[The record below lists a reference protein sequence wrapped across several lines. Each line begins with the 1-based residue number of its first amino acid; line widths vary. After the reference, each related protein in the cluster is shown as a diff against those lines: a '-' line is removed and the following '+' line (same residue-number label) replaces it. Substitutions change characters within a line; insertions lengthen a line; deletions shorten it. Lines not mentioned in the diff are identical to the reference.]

1 MILNFQ
7 LSKTEPSCI
16 GKLRITFR
24 LQAVEIQALRFL
36 LDLSPHSVMKFKTL
50 WKCIENYEKA
60 SFGLKELM
68 PSIVNQLQMNN
79 DFQQLH
85 QLLQNDFAILS
96 GLPKYT
102 WTKNW
107 YARNRLREIAQ
118 ALQSDSIR
126 FIVVKG
132 MAETLLSAQALNSRT
147 CRDIDLLIN
156 REDLDRFTKLV
167 TPLGWACPEL
177 SDEILSQPKLFLGN
191 SFTFRHP
198 DGIIDLDL
206 HLSDAHFGWNARPL
220 LIQYLW
226 SHAVKID
233 QGEIYSIP
241 NQQSRILLGVW
252 NLFDSDNLKSHQIL
266 KYLYDLMRELKDL
279 SFAQKL
285 TLIKQAQAQLKMGKE
300 LTKLILLDARLCR
313 HWWQVVFYGLWCVL
327 WQISTPTFAI
337 TLSEKHYYW
346 LYHTKLQILSSSPQ
360 SLSGSQI
367 VWRTFKQSKTF
378 EGIYWKLI
386 SYRDQSRAHYFSYRS
401 IFQTQK
407 DHCIS
412 YFKKSLWDLK
422 SSIYQREIK
431 KTLTHVA
438 LFISTMVLTIG
449 RFLLKLVMFCWQ
461 HLQKIA
467 IQMGHKAHGAY
478 QLLQQFKGKL
488 NTSQSVAQQARPTLS
503 YYLSLNFL
511 DSSLQ

>member
-1 MILNFQ
+1 MIPHFQ
-7 LSKTEPSCI
+7 LSKTESTSI
-16 GKLRITFR
+16 GKICINFI
-24 LQAVEIQALRFL
+24 LQSVEVQALRFL
-36 LDLSPHSVMKFKTL
+36 LDTSSNSIKKFKTL
-50 WKCIENYEKA
+50 WQSIGHYEKA

-85 QLLQNDFAILS
+85 QLLQNDFAALS

-126 FIVVKG
+126 FMVIKG
-132 MAETLLSAQALNSRT
+132 MAETLLSSQALNSRT
-147 CRDIDLLIN
+147 CRDIDLLIT

-167 TPLGWACPEL
+167 TPLGWTCPEL

-206 HLSDAHFGWNARPL
+206 HLLDAHFGWNAHPL

-233 QGEIYSIP
+233 QGEIYYIP
-241 NQQSRILLGVW
+241 NQQSRILLSVW

-285 TLIKQAQAQLKMGKE
+285 SLIKQAQAQLKMGKE
-300 LTKLILLDARLCR
+300 LTKLILIDACLCR
-313 HWWQVVFYGLWCVL
+313 HWWQVVFYGLWYVL
-327 WQISTPTFAI
+327 WQAFTQTFAI

-360 SLSGSQI
+360 SLSGLQI
-367 VWRTFKQSKTF
+367 VWRTFKQSRTF
-378 EGIYWKLI
+378 ECIYWKLI
-386 SYRDQSRAHYFSYRS
+386 SYRDQSRAHYLSYRS

-412 YFKKSLWDLK
+412 YFKKSIWDLK
-422 SSIYQREIK
+422 SSIHQREIK
-431 KTLTHVA
+431 KALTHVA
-438 LFISTMVLTIG
+438 LFLSTMLVTIG
-449 RFLLKLVMFCWQ
+449 RILLKLAAFCWQ
-461 HLQKIA
+461 HVQNIA
-467 IQMGHKAHGAY
+467 MQLGHSAHGAY

-488 NTSQSVAQQARPTLS
+488 KTSQSVTQQVRPTLS

-511 DSSLQ
+511 DSSRQ